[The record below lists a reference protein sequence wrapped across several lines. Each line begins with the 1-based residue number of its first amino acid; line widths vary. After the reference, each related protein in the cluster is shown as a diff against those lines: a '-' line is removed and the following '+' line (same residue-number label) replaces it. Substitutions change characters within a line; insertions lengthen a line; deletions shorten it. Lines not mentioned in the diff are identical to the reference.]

1 MNQQLSH
8 PELSHSETRLEERA
22 RRKAAKRE
30 SKKTE
35 IAVSTLDALKR
46 LGYANTTMRDIAA
59 HSGMSLGSLTYYFT
73 DKAEL
78 ITYCVR
84 LYKAE
89 FIGRIESAVGSH
101 RTPDRILD
109 SLAAEL
115 ARSITDDLSTHRLWY
130 DIRSQAM
137 FDPSFRPVVAE
148 IEDKLK
154 RTLSA
159 ALQAAGMKGDEVL
172 PLGYAMLDGVFRL
185 LLQNTAADHQP
196 YDQLERQFRMAL
208 EGIVQM
214 THTP

>member
-8 PELSHSETRLEERA
+8 PEPSHSETRLEERA

-30 SKKTE
+30 SKKAE
-35 IAVSTLDALKR
+35 IAASTLDALKR
-46 LGYANTTMRDIAA
+46 LGYANTTMRDIAE

-89 FIGRIESAVGSH
+89 FIGRIESAVSGH
-101 RTPDRILD
+101 AAPDRILD

-148 IEDKLK
+148 IEDKLN
-154 RTLSA
+154 RTLGLALRA
-159 ALQAAGMKGDEVL
+159 AAPQGGLA
-172 PLGYAMLDGVFRL
+172 PSLGYAMIDGVFRQL
-185 LLQNTAADHQP
+185 MQNTAEEPLGQAELTARFRQA
-196 YDQLERQFRMAL
+196 LERL
-208 EGIVQM
+208 V
-214 THTP
+214 

>member
-1 MNQQLSH
+1 MNQQLSD
-8 PELSHSETRLEERA
+8 PETRLEERA

-46 LGYANTTMRDIAA
+46 IGYANTTMRDIAA

-84 LYKAE
+84 LYKSE
-89 FIGRIESAVGSH
+89 FIGRIEDAV
-101 RTPDRILD
+101 RIHHDTGKVLD
-109 SLAAEL
+109 SLAEEL

-137 FDPSFRPVVAE
+137 FDPAFRPVVAE

-154 RTLSA
+154 ETVGI
-159 ALQAAGMKGDEVL
+159 ALQAAGMQDEYFSQ
-172 PLGYAMLDGVFRL
+172 LGYAMLDGVFRL
-185 LLQNTAADHQP
+185 LLQNTSGDEQQHE
-196 YDQLERQFRMAL
+196 QLVRQLRSAL
-208 EGIVQM
+208 TGIVQM
-214 THTP
+214 KSSSS